1 MSENAGQSELKP
13 ATKSTESKDSG
24 EAKPGLLELGLWL
37 ALHGGAIGLWLG
49 LLIIGGSQL
58 AKLGNPFETELDKIL
73 KTPGYEARVSF
84 IEQFHKDF
92 KKVLDAYAGKSRI
105 YVFIDDLDRCDVPRA
120 AELIQAINLLI
131 DDDPRLVFILGMDRD
146 KVAAGIVAKY
156 TSILTYL
163 KGPDGAQLREGFER
177 LQFGYD
183 FLEKFIQIQF
193 RLPQPRAAG
202 LKTFLRSLGS
212 PAPAALKPT
221 WRSLLFRKSREIAAD
236 HESSTGLIDN
246 DDIDAGTKIDRRSTK
261 INRRAVEIQLETD
274 SASVSDVV
282 LMVSPVFNNNPRR
295 LKQFLNLFRLITL
308 ICAKLGL
315 FDEVD
320 GKAGLTFPQLG
331 KFVAICMAWPGFI
344 QEAQINKKL
353 LASLYETAQP
363 GSAVQRWMGGFRF
376 KYLINYGVVDEHA
389 KPLSGADPFNIKD
402 LDLDS
407 LLQVTSPV
415 VRPKEAVQHAA
426 QEAVA
431 AVNQSGSTARSDVV
445 ASETPIDSDVRP
457 SQAEVPSTVPD
468 HKDDFDEMVASL
480 AAEYDNIR
488 KTKKASDERTS
499 EMTAMVRRARGLA
512 GRMPAE
518 DVPLQ
523 LFAKRGSAGERIVA
537 LALAQ
542 AAPKQ
547 QYFPIALEAIVRA
560 QSAFEQFQA
569 LGLARYLVEELNDE
583 QREQLRSA
591 LQKQETVQI
600 DQQDTNRWKRREE
613 LLAKLESGS
622 MPIAAATA

>member
-1 MSENAGQSELKP
+1 M
-13 ATKSTESKDSG
+13 
-24 EAKPGLLELGLWL
+24 LELGLWL

-49 LLIIGGSQL
+49 LLIVGGSQL

-131 DDDPRLVFILGMDRD
+131 DDDPRLIFILGMDRD

-163 KGPDGAQLREGFER
+163 KGPDGAQLREGFDR

-193 RLPQPRAAG
+193 RLPQPRVAG
-202 LKTFLRSLGS
+202 LKTFLRSLGRPVS
-212 PAPAALKPT
+212 AALKPT

-236 HESSTGLIDN
+236 HESSIGLIDN
-246 DDIDAGTKIDRRSTK
+246 DDVDASTKID
-261 INRRAVEIQLETD
+261 RRAVEIQLERD
-274 SASVSDVV
+274 SASVSEVV
-282 LMVSPVFNNNPRR
+282 LIVSPVFNNNPRR

-315 FDEVD
+315 FDEID
-320 GKAGLTFPQLG
+320 GKSGLTFPQLG

-353 LASLYETAQP
+353 LASLYETAES
-363 GSAVQRWMGGFRF
+363 GSAVQRWMGRLRF
-376 KYLINYGVVDEHA
+376 KYLINYGVVDEHG
-389 KPLSGADPFNIKD
+389 KPLSDADRHNIKD

-415 VRPKEAVQHAA
+415 VRPKEPVQHAA
-426 QEAVA
+426 QEAAA
-431 AVNQSGSTARSDVV
+431 AVDQAGSTARSDVV
-445 ASETPIDSDVRP
+445 ASEAPIDSDVRP
-457 SQAEVPSTVPD
+457 SQAEVPSTVPE

-499 EMTAMVRRARGLA
+499 VMTAMVRQARGLA
-512 GRMPAE
+512 GRMPTE

-523 LFAKRGSAGERIVA
+523 LFAKSGSAGERIVA

-547 QYFPIALEAIVRA
+547 QYFPIALEAIARA
-560 QSAFEQFQA
+560 KSAFEQFQA
-569 LGLARYLVEELNDE
+569 LGLARYLVDKLNDE

-600 DQQDTNRWKRREE
+600 DQRDTNRWERREE
-613 LLAKLESGS
+613 LLSKLEGGS
-622 MPIAAATA
+622 RPIAAAMA